1 MSGTNVPGAVAKE
14 RRRERRLELSFP
26 VRVSGHAADGSTWTE
41 MTRSEELCFGGA
53 SFPLK
58 TPVSQGTV
66 LQLSL
71 ALPQRFRQFD
81 FAEPAYRVYCVVRNV
96 GSPKAEGARVGV
108 MFLGKHAP
116 AGYDQGV
123 RLLMPNDQLKP
134 RQHPRYD
141 VRVGVKLRRL
151 DTTAGSSEERTLTE
165 DLGLGG
171 ALVLTTLAIAKGE
184 SVSLETEDGL
194 LKARCSVQ
202 NVTIGPDNVP
212 RLSLMFADDDAAG
225 AVRAVL
231 RRNGFQPPEPAGP
244 PPEAAK
250 PLPQPAAQPI
260 SVRFERHEAFPEC
273 AQSKHGACTGWSW
286 DSPSRALRLCRCL
299 CHGA

>member
-1 MSGTNVPGAVAKE
+1 MSKE

-41 MTRSEELCFGGA
+41 MTRSEDLCFGGA
-53 SFPLK
+53 SFSLK
-58 TPVSQGTV
+58 RPVSQGTV

-71 ALPQRFRQFD
+71 PLPQRFRQFD
-81 FAEPAYRVYCVVRNV
+81 FAEAAYRVYCVVRDV
-96 GSPKAEGARVGV
+96 GSPKAEGTRVGV

-123 RLLMPNDQLKP
+123 RLLMPNDQVKP
-134 RQHPRYD
+134 GQHPRYE
-141 VRVGVKLRRL
+141 VRVGVRLRRL
-151 DTTAGSSEERTLTE
+151 DTTAESSEERTVTQ

-171 ALVLTTLAIAKGE
+171 ALVLTTLPIAKGE
-184 SVSLETEDGL
+184 RVSLETEDGL

-202 NVTIGPDNVP
+202 SVTIGADNVP
-212 RLSLMFADDDAAG
+212 RLSLMFTDAG
-225 AVRAVL
+225 AGDAVREVL
-231 RRNGFQPPEPAGP
+231 RRNGIQPPEPAGLT
-244 PPEAAK
+244 PEAPR
-250 PLPQPAAQPI
+250 PLTQPAAQTS

-273 AQSKHGACTGWSW
+273 AQHKHGACPGWAWESV
-286 DSPSRALRLCRCL
+286 SRALRLCRCH